1 MTCCPRL
8 IVNGSRERAW
18 IEAGK
23 RVPASV
29 AQGNKH
35 LAWTVTGEEVEG
47 NTATVNVKY
56 NQWGQYQEV
65 TFGLINEEGDAWK
78 ISLVNSSGYNY

>member
-1 MTCCPRL
+1 
-8 IVNGSRERAW
+8 
-18 IEAGK
+18 
-23 RVPASV
+23 
-29 AQGNKH
+29 
-35 LAWTVTGEEVEG
+35 VTGEEVEG